1 MAGGQNTTKFDP
13 KQAKSFKWNNNEV
26 LKDSQTASAPKK
38 IGLISGIL
46 GLNQTVEIN
55 HPETAPPKPVWNPEF
70 LVTNQEKQLFSTHEH
85 NLKETIDSLRL
96 EIKKL
101 VATTENLDVDIQNIP
116 LESTS
121 DVSEY
126 QINFLER
133 IKNFIINFR
142 KNISEASNWLDSFNT
157 KKKKKNYFWSV
168 ARNKKQGGEQYLMS
182 GEHGASRS
190 VN

>member
-13 KQAKSFKWNNNEV
+13 KQAKNFKWNNNEV
-26 LKDSQTASAPKK
+26 LKDSQTASAPQK
-38 IGLISGIL
+38 IGLIGGIL

-55 HPETAPPKPVWNPEF
+55 PSETTPQKPAWNPEF
-70 LVTNQEKQLFSTHEH
+70 LATNQEKQLFSAQEH
-85 NLKETIDSLRL
+85 HLKEAIDSLRL

-101 VATTENLDVDIQNIP
+101 VATTENLDMDIQNIP

-126 QINFLER
+126 QVNFLER

-142 KNISEASNWLDSFNT
+142 KNISEASNWLDTFNT
-157 KKKKKNYFWSV
+157 KKKKKNYFWSM

-182 GEHGASRS
+182 GEHSASRS